1 MSMQFPGVPATVAP
15 FATGHPSGLP
25 AAPTPPARET
35 VVQPASK
42 PLPADP
48 EPGGLPPSSFW
59 RTLSGLPDPRNHS
72 APPSIMQLRI
82 TAILDEQVEHLREAE
97 PETAT
102 DPASSSQ
109 EDRDEPPRTDRVDPA
124 NAP

>member
-1 MSMQFPGVPATVAP
+1 MQFPGVPAAVAP
-15 FATGHPSGLP
+15 FATGHPTGLP

-35 VVQPASK
+35 VVQPASR
-42 PLPADP
+42 PLPAGP

-82 TAILDEQVEHLREAE
+82 TAILDEQVEQLREAE
-97 PETAT
+97 PDSTA
-102 DPASSSQ
+102 DPTSPAPNNR
-109 EDRDEPPRTDRVDPA
+109 EDPPKTAPLPRP